1 MPDLVIRH
9 IDSLMAERIK
19 TLAKD
24 RHWSINDVVLHALR
38 HGLGLS
44 AAGQISSDTG
54 RALIQAMKAVMLAS
68 AICSC
73 DGSQSIG
80 FEGISAAVP
89 EVDMG
94 GRFPFLISV
103 LAQGPRR
110 AGGEQTMAKPPP
122 GARQACV

>member
-44 AAGQISSDTG
+44 AAGQISSETMLDPGSLVLGGHWDLTE
-54 RALIQAMKAVMLAS
+54 KAVFQEAVQALSLAR
-68 AICSC
+68 
-73 DGSQSIG
+73 
-80 FEGISAAVP
+80 P
-89 EVDMG
+89 T
-94 GRFPFLISV
+94 P
-103 LAQGPRR
+103 LAPAR
-110 AGGEQTMAKPPP
+110 ATKLG
-122 GARQACV
+122 

>member
-44 AAGQISSDTG
+44 AAGQISSEAMLDPGSLVLGGHWDLTEK
-54 RALIQAMKAVMLAS
+54 AAFQEAIQALSLARPT
-68 AICSC
+68 
-73 DGSQSIG
+73 Q
-80 FEGISAAVP
+80 
-89 EVDMG
+89 
-94 GRFPFLISV
+94 
-103 LAQGPRR
+103 LAP
-110 AGGEQTMAKPPP
+110 
-122 GARQACV
+122 ARVATLS

>member
-44 AAGQISSDTG
+44 AAGQISSETMFDPNSLVLG
-54 RALIQAMKAVMLAS
+54 GHWDLAEKAVFQEALQALSLARPT
-68 AICSC
+68 
-73 DGSQSIG
+73 Q
-80 FEGISAAVP
+80 
-89 EVDMG
+89 
-94 GRFPFLISV
+94 
-103 LAQGPRR
+103 LAPARV
-110 AGGEQTMAKPPP
+110 AKLS
-122 GARQACV
+122 